1 MKRNTLFILGFFLCL
16 GTTKAATR
24 FENMNV
30 ASETSASIFT
40 QTVNQGSVQ
49 AQSLIGTWRSV
60 NDINGQKVD
69 VFFTFTESTFTMN
82 NVFSINEPR
91 LGIITFSILIPGNYI
106 LKNNELVIK
115 SKANKGELKI
125 ENIEFVGE
133 VAEKIRQKPEL
144 EKQIIAMLEKKIKKT
159 KSNFFSG
166 FPNDGEIP
174 IISFTDTQLILSL
187 GRGESMTF
195 TRVQ

>member
-16 GTTKAATR
+16 GTTKAA
-24 FENMNV
+24 
-30 ASETSASIFT
+30 SASIFT

-69 VFFTFTESTFTMN
+69 VFFTFTESTFTMKN
-82 NVFSINEPR
+82 LFSVNDPR
-91 LGIITFSILIPGNYI
+91 LGIITFSMLIPGNYI
-106 LKNNELVIK
+106 LQDNKLIIK
-115 SKANKGELKI
+115 SKANKGELKVD
-125 ENIEFVGE
+125 NIEFVGE

-195 TRVQ
+195 TRAQ